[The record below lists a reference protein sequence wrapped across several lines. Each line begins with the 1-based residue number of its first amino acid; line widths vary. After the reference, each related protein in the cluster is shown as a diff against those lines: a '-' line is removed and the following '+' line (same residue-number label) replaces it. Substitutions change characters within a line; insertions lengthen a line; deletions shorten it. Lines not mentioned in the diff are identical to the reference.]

1 MIKKKRT
8 TYLLIGVIAIYA
20 AIVVRFYML
29 SNDRD
34 SVVIGETPIGA
45 FTPTL
50 YETKKEFTLDT
61 NYRDPFLGTVSKRR
75 RKISRTQSPEGI
87 TDEILFPDVTYLG
100 IISDAKSS
108 TKVLSLKINNRE
120 YVIRE
125 GTSQDSLYVISGT
138 REKLIVSYKG
148 RRKEIKIS
156 G

>member
-34 SVVIGETPIGA
+34 SVVIEETPIGA

-50 YETKKEFTLDT
+50 YETEKEFILDT
-61 NYRDPFLGTVSKRR
+61 NYRDPFLGTVSKGR
-75 RKISRTQSPEGI
+75 RKISRTQSPEGV

-125 GTSQDSLYVISGT
+125 GTSRDSLYIISGT

-148 RRKEIKIS
+148 RRKEINIS